1 MDENIITSRQN
12 PLIQQVRKLQTSRAF
27 RHQTGRFVADGVK
40 LLQEAARW
48 CGGLETVLV
57 TPELGKLDVPPGVR
71 VVRVSKELMAYAS
84 QMEAPQGA
92 LFICRMPDE
101 KAEPLRAGTLVLDGV
116 QDPGNLGT
124 ILRTADALGAPLLAL
139 TQGCADLWNPKTVRA
154 SMGAVFRLPVV
165 SLTAQ
170 DLVSQCRAR
179 RLRLLASAL
188 SDTAAPIGETNLQ
201 NAVMLV
207 GSEGKGV
214 SPELLEAA
222 DGHVIIPIRSRCES
236 LNAAAAAAI
245 LLWEMGRAGAFASGA
260 QYAGSN

>member
-27 RHQTGRFVADGVK
+27 RNQTGRFVADGTK
-40 LLQEAARW
+40 LLQEAVRW
-48 CGGLETVLV
+48 CGGLETALV
-57 TPELGKLDVPPGVR
+57 TPDLGKLDVPAGVR

-92 LFICRMPDE
+92 LFICRMP
-101 KAEPLRAGTLVLDGV
+101 EPKPQRLRPGTLALDGV

-154 SMGAVFRLPVV
+154 SMGAAFRLPVV
-165 SLTAQ
+165 SLTAR
-170 DLVSQCRAR
+170 DLIGQCRAQG
-179 RLRLLASAL
+179 LRLLASAL
-188 SDTAAPIGETNLQ
+188 SETAQPIGEASLE

-207 GSEGKGV
+207 GSEGRGV

-222 DGHVIIPIRSRCES
+222 DGHVIIPIRPRCES

-245 LLWEMGRAGAFASGA
+245 LLWEMGRAGA
-260 QYAGSN
+260 YATGGEHAESN